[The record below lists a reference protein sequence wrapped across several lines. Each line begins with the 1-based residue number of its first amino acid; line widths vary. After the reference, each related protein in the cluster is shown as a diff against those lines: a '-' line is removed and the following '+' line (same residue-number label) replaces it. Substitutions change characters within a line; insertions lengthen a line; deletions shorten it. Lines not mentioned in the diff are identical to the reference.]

1 MNKENNITNKITEVF
16 YKESPGDKIVIKE
29 KLNKEELENIR
40 NEICP
45 LNITGLY
52 EYDVLIASF
61 GKYIDLIYPL
71 IDILNR
77 LWLESFK
84 TFKEDYSIDRL
95 GDILSEV
102 NDNVDDILAL
112 SYEDIVKEIKKLG
125 Y

>member
-1 MNKENNITNKITEVF
+1 MNKENNITNKIIEVF

-45 LNITGLY
+45 LNITRLY
-52 EYDVLIASF
+52 EYDVLIASL

-71 IDILNR
+71 IDILDR
-77 LWLESFK
+77 LWLESFR
-84 TFKEDYSIDRL
+84 TFKEDYSIDRF

-102 NDNVDDILAL
+102 NDNVDDILTL